1 MFGILDR
8 YVGKNIIFSVL
19 LVSICLTLFTFL
31 IGLIDS
37 LRYIGRGSV
46 DFLFVVEYNLYKVP
60 GSFVTF
66 FPVSILIGGVIGL
79 GNLAKN
85 SEIIVLQSIGL
96 SKLNIG
102 VSCIKSLIPLILIV
116 MCVSEFATAR
126 CEKYAEARYDIK
138 VYGMGV
144 SFTSSAILPSF
155 PSV

>member
-31 IGLIDS
+31 INLIDS

-46 DFLFVVEYNLYKVP
+46 DFLFVIEYCLYKVP
-60 GSFVTF
+60 SSFVTF

-102 VSCIKSLIPLILIV
+102 VSCIKSLLPLIIIV
-116 MCVSEFATAR
+116 MCISEFATAR
-126 CEKYAEARYDIK
+126 CEKYAEER
-138 VYGMGV
+138 
-144 SFTSSAILPSF
+144 
-155 PSV
+155 